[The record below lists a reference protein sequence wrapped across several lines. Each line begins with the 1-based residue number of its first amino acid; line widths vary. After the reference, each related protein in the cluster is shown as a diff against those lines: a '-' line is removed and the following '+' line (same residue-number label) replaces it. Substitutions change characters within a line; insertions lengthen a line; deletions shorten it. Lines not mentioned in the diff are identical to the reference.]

1 MRVSLRAR
9 QTAAVTVLIAVAM
22 SVLSLQHLAQRLR
35 PAGRGPDV
43 EGQAS
48 GDVDGKGLE
57 RVRELDPAAADPGM
71 IRGVDRDGRGGVDA
85 GSSLVRRLTVHSDL
99 PGKDQGAGAFT

>member
-1 MRVSLRAR
+1 MALKDTLMSDLQDSMR
-9 QTAAVTVLIAVAM
+9 
-22 SVLSLQHLAQRLR
+22 
-35 PAGRGPDV
+35 
-43 EGQAS
+43 S
-48 GDVDGKGLE
+48 GDELRKSTIRMARSAIKNAEIQRMG
-57 RVRELDPAAADPGM
+57 ELDPAAADPGM